1 MMNPVLLVA
10 FVVATP
16 LTATAQSA
24 ELRGRVVSESGEPVA
39 GATVTLT
46 TLGYSLRTDS
56 LGRFVL
62 TGTPGATL
70 EFSIRASGFRED
82 TRSVVLARR
91 GAVTKDFS
99 ITSESVALPEVNPSD
114 RLLRGRVTDTER
126 YSLSYA
132 NIQLNGGRRFL
143 ADDSGRFS
151 IPVNS
156 ERIRLIVRRIGFE
169 PEEVRFDSM
178 PDSAI
183 RIHMRAV
190 AARLPEITVR
200 GRAAFTSLDLN
211 GFYQR
216 MKDAE
221 KGINHGYFITPE
233 DLDFRKPNLILNM
246 AESIPA
252 VHVEHNIMT
261 PRKDI
266 LKGMSDGGC
275 VMTVYLDRVRI
286 VGGLATRYE
295 ADGKHG
301 ELGGVPDA
309 FVNELVLP
317 HQVAG
322 IEIYPR
328 AVGAPPQYQSS
339 NGKCGVMLIW
349 TK

>member
-1 MMNPVLLVA
+1 MNPMRVIA
-10 FVVATP
+10 FVVAVP
-16 LTATAQSA
+16 LTATPQAA

-46 TLGYSLRTDS
+46 ALRYSLRTDS

-62 TGTPGATL
+62 SGTPGATL
-70 EFSIRASGFRED
+70 EFSIRASGFRDD

-91 GAVTKDFS
+91 GAVTRDFS
-99 ITSESVALPEVNPSD
+99 IVSESVALPEVNPSD
-114 RLLRGRVTDTER
+114 RLLRGRVTTTEQ
-126 YSLSYA
+126 YPLSYA
-132 NIQLNGGRRFL
+132 NIQLNGGRRFI

-178 PDSAI
+178 PDTVI
-183 RIHMRAV
+183 RVPMRAV
-190 AARLPEITVR
+190 AAALPEITVR
-200 GRAAFTSLDLN
+200 GRAAFTSLDHS

-252 VHVEHNIMT
+252 VRVEHNILT

-266 LKGMSDGGC
+266 LKGFDNGGC
-275 VMTVYLDRVRI
+275 TMTVYVDRIRI
-286 VGGLATRYE
+286 VGGMATVLGKDGTSGTER
-295 ADGKHG
+295 ADSY
-301 ELGGVPDA
+301 
-309 FVNELVLP
+309 VNELVLP
-317 HQVAG
+317 NHVAG

-328 AVGAPPQYQSS
+328 AVGAPPQYQSL
-339 NGKCGVMLIW
+339 NGKCGVVLIW

>member
-1 MMNPVLLVA
+1 MLCIA
-10 FVVATP
+10 FVGALP
-16 LTATAQSA
+16 LTAAAQAA

-46 TLGYSLRTDS
+46 ALGYSIRTDS
-56 LGRFVL
+56 LGRFAL
-62 TGTPGATL
+62 SGMPGATL
-70 EFSIRASGFRED
+70 ELSIRASGFRED
-82 TRSVVLARR
+82 RQSVVLARR

-99 ITSESVALPEVNPSD
+99 ITSESTALPEVNPSD

-126 YSLSYA
+126 YPLSYA

-143 ADDSGRFS
+143 ADDSGRFA

-178 PDSAI
+178 PDTTV
-183 RIHMRAV
+183 RVQMRAL
-190 AARLPEITVR
+190 AAALPEITVR
-200 GRAAFTSLDLN
+200 GRAAFTSLDLS

-233 DLDFRKPNLILNM
+233 DIDFRKPNLILNM
-246 AESIPA
+246 AESVPA
-252 VHVEHNIMT
+252 VRVEHNILT

-266 LKGMSDGGC
+266 LKGLTDGGC
-275 VMTVYLDRVRI
+275 TMTVYVDRIRI
-286 VGGLATRYE
+286 VGGMATVLDKNGTSGPER
-295 ADGKHG
+295 ADTY
-301 ELGGVPDA
+301 
-309 FVNELVLP
+309 VNEVVLP
-317 HQVAG
+317 NHVAG
-322 IEIYPR
+322 MEIYPR
-328 AVGAPPQYQSS
+328 AVGAPPQYQSHT
-339 NGKCGVMLIW
+339 KCGVVLIW

>member
-1 MMNPVLLVA
+1 MNPVRLIGFFVA
-10 FVVATP
+10 MP
-16 LTATAQSA
+16 LTAAAQAA

-46 TLGYSLRTDS
+46 ALGYSLRTDS

-70 EFSIRASGFRED
+70 EFSIRANGFRQD
-82 TRSVVLARR
+82 TKSVVLARR

-114 RLLRGRVTDTER
+114 RLLRGRVTTTEQ
-126 YSLSYA
+126 YPLSYA
-132 NIQLNGGRRFL
+132 NLQLNGGRRYL

-169 PEEVRFDSM
+169 PEEVRFDAM
-178 PDSAI
+178 PDTVI
-183 RIHMRAV
+183 RVQLKAV
-190 AARLPEITVR
+190 AAALPEITVR
-200 GRAAFTSLDLN
+200 GRAAFTSLDLS

-221 KGINHGYFITPE
+221 NGINHGYFITPE

-252 VHVEHNIMT
+252 VQVEHNILT

-266 LKGMSDGGC
+266 LKGMTDGGC

-286 VGGLATRYE
+286 VGGLASLLE
-295 ADGKHG
+295 PG
-301 ELGGVPDA
+301 
-309 FVNELVLP
+309 
-317 HQVAG
+317 AG
-322 IEIYPR
+322 S
-328 AVGAPPQYQSS
+328 ASS
-339 NGKCGVMLIW
+339 VECPTLS
-349 TK
+349 